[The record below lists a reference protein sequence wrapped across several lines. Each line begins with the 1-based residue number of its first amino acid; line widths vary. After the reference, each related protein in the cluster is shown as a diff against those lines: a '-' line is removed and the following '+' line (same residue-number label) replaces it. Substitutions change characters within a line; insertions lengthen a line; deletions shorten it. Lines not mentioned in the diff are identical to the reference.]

1 MSPTARPAPAA
12 SAAGAAGPPER
23 AARLPAPPRRRRRS
37 RFLAPPWWFAAPA
50 LLVYALI
57 VLYPSA
63 SGIVYAF
70 TDWNGI
76 GDRSFVGVDNFDR
89 LLRDDAARGS
99 LVNTL
104 LLTVA
109 IVVVQNGIGLLLA
122 LGVHTRI
129 RSRAVLRVVFFAP
142 AVVSPV
148 MVAFLWK
155 YVYNPA
161 PDAGLNG
168 ILGAVGLGSLRQ
180 DWLGDPSLALW
191 SVAGMVIWQ
200 FSGYSMVIFLAGLE
214 GVPVELHE
222 AAMIDGAGRFQRFRS
237 VTWPLLAPAVT
248 INVML
253 STIGGLKLFDQVYAA
268 TSGGPG
274 HASETLS
281 TVLYK
286 QAFVFG
292 NYGYST
298 AIALVLALFVAAVS
312 LIQIRYLRG
321 REVA

>member
-23 AARLPAPPRRRRRS
+23 AARLPAPPRRRRS